1 MTTSTVKF
9 LALTT
14 VLLFVAP
21 CAEEGHCQIV
31 IPGYRENSE
40 GNAAD
45 ELPFNV
51 GPTRSARVQQVYAAA
66 EFGGGNFAAYITAI
80 GFRPDNATG
89 RAFVTTFPS
98 VQIDLSTTSK
108 VPDALSPVFAD
119 NVGADDKVVFGLG
132 PLTLHSN
139 GGPCGNGPC
148 GFDIVIPL
156 QHPFFYN
163 PAAGNLLL
171 DIRNFSG
178 GTTTDFDAESRQGGS
193 ISSVYSFSA
202 DATTGIPVS
211 AGLITAFGVT
221 PVPEASTTI
230 LFLAGAGFLVLL
242 IRRRATLNRTRPIRH
257 VDQRNCHDSGRRE
270 LSRPLTL

>member
-1 MTTSTVKF
+1 MPTPILKF
-9 LALTT
+9 LSWATALLALANFA
-14 VLLFVAP
+14 VGGSAQV
-21 CAEEGHCQIV
+21 EVV
-31 IPGYRENSE
+31 IPTYRTVSE
-40 GNAAD
+40 GNAAS
-45 ELPFNV
+45 EIPFNV
-51 GPTRSARVQQVYAAA
+51 GPTRSARWQQVYAGS
-66 EFGGGNFAAYITAI
+66 EFGGGNFAGYINVI
-80 GFRPDNATG
+80 VFRPDNATG
-89 RAFVTTFPS
+89 CCGFTVTIPS

-119 NVGADDKVVFGLG
+119 NVGADDKVVFDPG

-193 ISSVYSFSA
+193 ISGVYSFSA
-202 DATTGIPVS
+202 VASTGIPVS

-221 PVPEASTTI
+221 PVPEPSATI
-230 LFLAGAGFLVLL
+230 LFLLGTGFLVLL
-242 IRRRATLNRTRPIRH
+242 IRRGANLNR
-257 VDQRNCHDSGRRE
+257 
-270 LSRPLTL
+270 SRPSALSLRQDLRTY